1 LAVKRFRQGRGSGAR
16 HGWVDLAK
24 DFLPALIVLCA
35 NRFLLDSALAVE
47 KKLGQIGQE
56 PGVANGNAVGGDK
69 LEELADDVL
78 DVSGGLEVAGERG
91 EFIADVVQFEEL
103 LLLAGVE
110 ETERRMRS
118 VTKHATLAAVG
129 ERKLT
134 ESGFVGSGAR
144 TRLLCSFHGDLRR
157 RSNEVTK

>member
-1 LAVKRFRQGRGSGAR
+1 MKRLGQRCGSGAR
-16 HGWVDLAK
+16 HGRVDFAK
-24 DFLPALIVLCA
+24 DLLPALIVLCA
-35 NRFLLDSALAVE
+35 NHFLLDSALAVE

-56 PGVANGNAVGGDK
+56 PGVTNGNAVGSDK
-69 LEELADDVL
+69 LEELTDDVL
-78 DVSGGLEVAGERG
+78 DVRSGLEVAGERG

-118 VTKHATLAAVG
+118 VTKHATLAPVG

-134 ESGFVGSGAR
+134 EGGFVGSGAR
-144 TRLLCSFHGDLRR
+144 ARLLCSFHGDLRK
-157 RSNEVTK
+157 RSNELTK

>member
-1 LAVKRFRQGRGSGAR
+1 VKRLGQRRGSGAR
-16 HGWVDLAK
+16 HGRVDLAK
-24 DFLPALIVLCA
+24 DLLPALIVLRA
-35 NRFLLDSALAVE
+35 NGFLLDSTLAVE
-47 KKLGQIGQE
+47 KELGQVGQE

-91 EFIADVVQFEEL
+91 ELIADVVQFEEL
-103 LLLAGVE
+103 PLLASVE
-110 ETERRMRS
+110 EAERRMGS

-134 ESGFVGSGAR
+134 ERGFVGSGAR
-144 TRLLCSFHGDLRR
+144 ARLLCSFHGDLRK